1 MTDAIPQD
9 DLRPLNW
16 EQGNIAMSPTHFYMI
31 FNDKKLGITV
41 QLTNRFT
48 NKTHSRDGFESI
60 AAAKEWVKAINNR
73 I

>member
-1 MTDAIPQD
+1 MTDAIVQD

-31 FNDKKLGITV
+31 FKDKERGITV
-41 QLTNRFT
+41 QLTNRST
-48 NKTHSRDGFESI
+48 DKTHSRDGFKSI
-60 AAAKEWVKAINNR
+60 AAAKEWVKTINNR